1 MMEIRAAARPRW
13 RRIVY
18 LAAALAGVAAGLVIG
33 WAFRPV
39 AVAVTRPVPFPPARQ
54 ALVPVTPPVPGRIPA
69 DARVVT
75 VTPVFPL
82 NADTGREWAGPTVTI
97 TDPAK
102 VAQIVAVINALPQL
116 PSGVYDCPFGN
127 GSPRQ
132 LSSMQLTFR
141 TAPGGPMV
149 ASLTAAY
156 ANCQH
161 VWINV
166 GGQVWWLG
174 DYTTSGQDLQQQVL
188 AIADVRWP

>member
-1 MMEIRAAARPRW
+1 MPAVSVTSSAPTPAVRP
-13 RRIVY
+13 
-18 LAAALAGVAAGLVIG
+18 A
-33 WAFRPV
+33 
-39 AVAVTRPVPFPPARQ
+39 
-54 ALVPVTPPVPGRIPA
+54 PGRIPA

-75 VTPVFPL
+75 VIPVFPL
-82 NADTGREWAGPTVTI
+82 NAVPSREWPGPAVTI

-102 VAQIVAVINALPQL
+102 VARIAAVINALPQL
-116 PSGVYDCPFGN
+116 PPGVYGCPFGN

-141 TAPGGPMV
+141 TAPGGPMI

-161 VWINV
+161 VWVTV
-166 GGQVWWLG
+166 GAHVLWLG

-188 AIADVRWP
+188 TIADVRWR

>member
-1 MMEIRAAARPRW
+1 
-13 RRIVY
+13 
-18 LAAALAGVAAGLVIG
+18 
-33 WAFRPV
+33 
-39 AVAVTRPVPFPPARQ
+39 
-54 ALVPVTPPVPGRIPA
+54 
-69 DARVVT
+69 VT

-82 NADTGREWAGPTVTI
+82 NADTGREWPGPAVTI

-102 VAQIVAVINALPQL
+102 VARIVAVINALPQL

-132 LSSMQLTFR
+132 LSSMQLIFR

-166 GGQVWWLG
+166 GAQVFWLG

-188 AIADVRWP
+188 AIADVRWPYPPS